1 MSWWVLL
8 RRDCQKR
15 LFPSGP
21 WPMAGESAHA
31 SHPGARAAIPR
42 APFAFVRVRCGEC
55 RVSLSLV
62 SVSEWS
68 YFCTFSSFP
77 ALRRRLPHLLS
88 QGRRI
93 PSTAT
98 ALSGH
103 PHDIRGP
110 RLLPLEARRRPPQ
123 PLGAHELRLSATI
136 RPSPLSPPPS
146 SRPPRI
152 HPRHYQM
159 APTSLSTKSPS

>member
-1 MSWWVLL
+1 
-8 RRDCQKR
+8 
-15 LFPSGP
+15 
-21 WPMAGESAHA
+21 MAGESAHA

-88 QGRRI
+88 HRGVAFPAQPQRSPGTLMI
-93 PSTAT
+93 SADLVYFPSK
-98 ALSGH
+98 
-103 PHDIRGP
+103 
-110 RLLPLEARRRPPQ
+110 LEDA
-123 PLGAHELRLSATI
+123 
-136 RPSPLSPPPS
+136 PLSLWG
-146 SRPPRI
+146 
-152 HPRHYQM
+152 HMNYD
-159 APTSLSTKSPS
+159 